1 MSRSGMV
8 MMAVIL
14 TLVWGGF
21 AVSLGVAMIQERRGR
36 RPGNGQGDEAVPA
49 PVRIMPQDHEGD

>member
-1 MSRSGMV
+1 MV

-36 RPGNGQGDEAVPA
+36 RPGNGPGDGAVPA
-49 PVRIMPQDHEGD
+49 PVRTMPQDHEGD